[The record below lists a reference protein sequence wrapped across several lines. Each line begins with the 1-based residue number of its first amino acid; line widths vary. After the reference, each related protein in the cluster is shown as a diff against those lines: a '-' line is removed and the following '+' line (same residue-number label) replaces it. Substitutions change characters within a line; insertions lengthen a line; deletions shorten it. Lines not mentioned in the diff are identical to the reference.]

1 MVLFLLFGKTTED
14 PPIRFYHP
22 KKYAQL
28 RKKEEI
34 VPTTIYSIAN
44 TLFQFGSELD
54 SGSLKELELQAI
66 SLITKKSQDYILI
79 IGFENVKTEEK
90 IKAAMKQHLDVIF
103 SVCLQNFESNLENL
117 AGILIKQI
125 PRLKNDLKS
134 LLPWV

>member
-14 PPIRFYHP
+14 PRIRLYHP
-22 KKYAQL
+22 KKYDQL

-66 SLITKKSQDYILI
+66 TLITKKSQDCILI
-79 IGFENVKTEEK
+79 IGFENAKSEEK
-90 IKAAMKQHLDVIF
+90 IKQAMKQHLDTIF
-103 SVCLQNFESNLENL
+103 SVCLQHYESNPENL
-117 AGILIKQI
+117 GRLILKQI
-125 PRLKNDLKS
+125 SGLKNDLKS